1 MKYLLALVAL
11 CAMEAGSLDPAL
23 AEGARNARLAG
34 AERGYG
40 APASDGARGSGGT
53 KSPGQST
60 DLLYVCIQDD
70 AKIAVVD
77 MRAKSVLRT
86 IDLQKL
92 GFPATAKPHY
102 IVVEPDGSHW
112 YVSLIGANR
121 VVKFDRQ
128 DRIAGQFEME
138 TPGMLAMAGPVLFVT
153 RSMSAV
159 NPPKRIAILQRETMR
174 GDELDVIFPRPHP
187 VAALEANQSGYVY
200 TGSLGVNQL
209 AAVSFADDKVELVSI
224 RGPTHS
230 LVQFSISPDHK
241 TLVGST
247 DVSGQLLVFSLA
259 SPAKPALVKAI
270 DVGKMAFDPAFTP
283 DGRAVWVPIKSTNEL
298 VVIDTTSWAVTSRIK
313 HDAFK
318 QPHQIVFSPD
328 GATAFVT
335 NNNKMDHMADPA
347 HAGHAMPGGA
357 ASLVVID
364 VKSGK
369 VEKAI
374 ELGMNLT
381 GMGRRS
387 S

>member
-1 MKYLLALVAL
+1 V
-11 CAMEAGSLDPAL
+11 
-23 AEGARNARLAG
+23 AEGARNARPAG

-40 APASDGARGSGGT
+40 VPASDGARGSGGT
-53 KSPGQST
+53 KSPGQSP

-70 AKIAVVD
+70 AKIAIVD
-77 MRAKSVLRT
+77 MRAKSVVRT

-102 IVVEPDGSHW
+102 IVVEPGGGFW

-128 DRIAGQFEME
+128 DRVVAHFEME
-138 TPGMLAMAGPVLFVT
+138 TPGMLALAGPALVVS

-159 NPPKRIAILQRETMR
+159 NPPKRIAILRRETMQ

-187 VAALEANQSGYVY
+187 MAAVATAQGGYVY

-209 AAVSFADDKVELVSI
+209 AAVSFIDDKVELVSI
-224 RGPTHS
+224 PGPTHS
-230 LVQFSISPDHK
+230 LVQFALSPDNR

-259 SPAKPALVKAI
+259 SPAKPSLQKAI
-270 DVGKMAFDPAFTP
+270 DVGKMAFDPVFTP
-283 DGRAVWVPIKSTNEL
+283 DGRFVWVPVKSTNEI
-298 VVIDTTSWAVTSRIK
+298 VVLDAATWSVTSRIT
-313 HDAFK
+313 HAAFK

-328 GATAFVT
+328 GGTAFVT

-347 HAGHAMPGGA
+347 HAGHAMPAGGR
-357 ASLVVID
+357 ASLVVVD
-364 VKSGK
+364 VKSRR
-369 VEKAI
+369 VEKTI
-374 ELGMNLT
+374 ELGLNLT
-381 GMGRRS
+381 GMGRGGS
-387 S
+387 